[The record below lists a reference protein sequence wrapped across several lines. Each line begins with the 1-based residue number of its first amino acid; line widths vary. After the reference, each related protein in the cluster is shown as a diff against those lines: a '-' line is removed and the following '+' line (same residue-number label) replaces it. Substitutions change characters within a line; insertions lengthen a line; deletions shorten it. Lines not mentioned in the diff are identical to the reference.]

1 LPDAVD
7 APAKLRL
14 LHGEKRDREEAGG
27 AIFFFTRKQ
36 HKKAK
41 IKRGKSI
48 PESMRWWEKDS
59 SVSGRCAALT
69 FFRRVDERRFPK
81 GYKKQ

>member
-1 LPDAVD
+1 ME
-7 APAKLRL
+7 R
-14 LHGEKRDREEAGG
+14 RETERQRRSGRCQ
-27 AIFFFTRKQ
+27 ILFTRKQ
-36 HKKAK
+36 NKKPK
-41 IKRGKSI
+41 KKRGKSI

-81 GYKKQ
+81 GYKKQKTKK